1 LGLAIALVVVVAA
14 AWVAIDRS
22 GGQDKSQRSGT
33 LVTTVSEYKNVDTVA
48 GVERGFPGVVSN
60 TLKNPQG
67 VALDADGNVY
77 VADTYNHRVQ
87 RWAPAATVGVTVV
100 GGNGQG
106 SAANQLNYPH
116 GVALDYS
123 GNVYVLDTNNHRVQK
138 FASGCTNTSTCTGVT
153 VAGGNGRGANPNQ
166 FDEPTGLSIDAALNV
181 YVADTFNHR
190 VQRWA
195 PSATAGVTV
204 AGGNGSGANPNQLTK
219 PRGVAVGSN
228 LNLYVVDAGNHRVQ
242 KWPAV
247 CTSTCS
253 GVTVAGGNGQGSA
266 ANQLNLPFGVAFD
279 ASDNVYVVD
288 TNNHRVQRWAQDA
301 TGGVTVAGGNVAG
314 SAPPEFYYP
323 GGVTVDANRNVYVA
337 DTLNHRVQK
346 WSP

>member
-1 LGLAIALVVVVAA
+1 V

-22 GGQDKSQRSGT
+22 GGNDKSQRSGA

-48 GVERGFPGVVSN
+48 GVDAAGNVSN
-60 TLKNPQG
+60 MLNSPNG
-67 VALDADGNVY
+67 VALDAEGDVY
-77 VADTYNHRVQ
+77 VADTY
-87 RWAPAATVGVTVV
+87 
-100 GGNGQG
+100 
-106 SAANQLNYPH
+106 
-116 GVALDYS
+116 
-123 GNVYVLDTNNHRVQK
+123 NHRVQK
-138 FASGCTNTSTCTGVT
+138 FASGCTNTSTSTCTGVT
-153 VAGGNGRGANPNQ
+153 VAGGNLAGSAATQLFEPGGVALDAEGNVFVADTRNHRVQKFVSGCVNTETSKCAGVTVAGGNGPGANPNKLY
-166 FDEPTGLSIDAALNV
+166 EPLGLALDAAGNV
-181 YVADTFNHR
+181 YVADTYNYR
-190 VQRWA
+190 VQRWE
-195 PSATAGVTV
+195 PGATAGVTV
-204 AGGNGSGANPNQLTK
+204 AGGNGPGANPNQLS
-219 PRGVAVGSN
+219 PVAVAVDSN